1 VIKLQQMEWGRCATK
16 LDVGGADCA
25 LSRRTMT
32 LNLEQ
37 RRALEMLAP
46 RLCPGVGVN
55 AFDAAMLTNLVNA
68 EVASLPPE
76 RLRAGGRSIDV
87 TAPRAAQ
94 RLEIGEPRSA
104 RPRPPPRHDHAVR
117 LDQTNPLSM
126 NPDFLD
132 RL

>member
-1 VIKLQQMEWGRCATK
+1 
-16 LDVGGADCA
+16 
-25 LSRRTMT
+25 MT

-76 RLRAGGRSIDV
+76 RLRAGGRSINV

-94 RLEIGEPRSA
+94 RLEIGEPV
-104 RPRPPPRHDHAVR
+104 RPDQDRR
-117 LDQTNPLSM
+117 LAMIQLR
-126 NPDFLD
+126 
-132 RL
+132 RLTIPTLCP